1 MRGMFLTFVGVAIA
15 AAAAFE
21 WRRRWVRQADELVT
35 AEIARNRFRRRKGMD
50 TMDEK
55 LRDRTSA
62 KRKSDEQAVQNFK
75 RELRTGARAFGARR
89 AS

>member
-1 MRGMFLTFVGVAIA
+1 MRGIVLTLAGA
-15 AAAAFE
+15 ALFALAAFE
-21 WRRRWVRQADELVT
+21 WRRRWMRQADRLVD

-55 LRDRTSA
+55 LRDRTTA
-62 KRKSDEQAVQNFK
+62 KRKNDEQAVQNFK
-75 RELRTGARAFGARR
+75 RELRSGRARLQR